1 MILAIKN
8 ERNDCLQNI
17 SKKKKKFCKS
27 FLDTGSIYQAE
38 VLSGVKDGEKLICD
52 SEIIEEIERLSKLQ
66 YQSLNILAKAGL
78 KRLAM
83 GSISDAV
90 SLIYMDKPDREKL
103 RDMDLF
109 MISEIRRQKDGN
121 MEIKFFDRFKALD
134 KLIQN
139 TETNDNSVPFY
150 DALMMSAKT
159 VEGNV
164 DGD

>member
-1 MILAIKN
+1 MKKLNKK
-8 ERNDCLQNI
+8 ER
-17 SKKKKKFCKS
+17 KFCRS
-27 FLDTGSIYQAE
+27 FLDTGSISEAE
-38 VLSGVKDGEKLICD
+38 KASGIKKDGCELIGD
-52 SEIIEEIERLSKLQ
+52 SEIIQEIERLSKLQ
-66 YQSLNILAKAGL
+66 CQSLNLLAKAGL

-83 GSISDAV
+83 GGISDAV

-139 TETNDNSVPFY
+139 NENSDSSVPFY
-150 DALMMSAKT
+150 DALVMGAKSIEGSA
-159 VEGNV
+159 N
-164 DGD
+164 DN